1 MEETLTTVV
10 VLASGS
16 LLAWVL
22 GQLPS
27 VDWLSGWAAIGTM
40 ALTFLLGYSNVAIGD
55 VVGRVI
61 APDCVGWDAYS
72 STVSRLGDRY
82 ELVLPRTHPASLTPA
97 DSRVLADDTRRISHD
112 LRQLTPPAAA
122 ERFHENLLAV
132 FSATETQLLHYAAG
146 QEFDRT
152 TLNALLD
159 QQSLHSATANRACR

>member
-1 MEETLTTVV
+1 MEELVTTVV

-16 LLAWVL
+16 LLARVL

-27 VDWLSGWAAIGTM
+27 VDWLSGWAAAGTI

-55 VVGRVI
+55 VVGRVM
-61 APDCVGWDAYS
+61 APDCVGWDVYS

-82 ELVLPRTHPASLTPA
+82 ELVLPRTHPASPA
-97 DSRVLADDTRRISHD
+97 DSRVLADDTRGISHD
-112 LRQLTPPAAA
+112 LGQLTPPAAA

-132 FSATETQLLHYAAG
+132 FSTTETQLLHHAAG
-146 QEFDRT
+146 QDFDRT